1 MDYIPV
7 QASSVPC
14 ERAFSSSAETDTS
27 RRNRISP
34 LLMEALQMLK
44 YAFQLLSLDFTGDL
58 LTTETELMV
67 ETEYDLLAELISAA
81 QEDMVRENVMDR
93 IVSEIEQ
100 DS

>member
-1 MDYIPV
+1 
-7 QASSVPC
+7 
-14 ERAFSSSAETDTS
+14 
-27 RRNRISP
+27 
-34 LLMEALQMLK
+34 MEALQMLK